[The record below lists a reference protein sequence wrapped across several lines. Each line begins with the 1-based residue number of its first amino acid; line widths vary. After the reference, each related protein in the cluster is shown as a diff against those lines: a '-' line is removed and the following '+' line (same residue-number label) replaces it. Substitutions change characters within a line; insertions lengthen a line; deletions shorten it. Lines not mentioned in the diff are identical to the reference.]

1 MWVLREP
8 PAHWG
13 WLAPAEAQ
21 GGVLQR
27 QLVPLLEPEAV
38 SAPPVDLISAE
49 PTAPAVPQAGSLL
62 DSAQS
67 GGCSLPGRRG
77 GKKSVPTN

>member
-1 MWVLREP
+1 MWVLREQ

-13 WLAPAEAQ
+13 WMALAGVQ
-21 GGVLQR
+21 GGVSPK
-27 QLVPLLEPEAV
+27 QLVPLLEPGVV
-38 SAPPVDLISAE
+38 SAPPADLISAE

-67 GGCSLPGRRG
+67 GDCSLPDRKG
-77 GKKSVPTN
+77 GNTNCQW